1 MRDARIFLQ
10 SLAEPRTVVDD
21 DRSALRHAQV
31 KFRQSIKKR
40 RILFAV
46 AQNARLVLVGA
57 VIVAERLRVARAK
70 LAERVV
76 HELAPRRRAVADQQQ
91 ILRTEVDRA
100 EHVAEV
106 APLFHGHLIDENF
119 SSSPRGERD
128 LEQKISVARKRV
140 RLDAAFALA
149 ERNEFFFRPR
159 ARRTGRREIDDGF
172 EQIRLS
178 LRVLT
183 DDDVAVRRERDI
195 QRVVIAKVPQRQ
207 RVNSHRRPS
216 ALCRRRR
223 PCRPDGF
230 SCRASCRPRR

>member
-1 MRDARIFLQ
+1 MKGGRHQ

-21 DRSALRHAQV
+21 DRAALRHAQV

-57 VIVAERLRVARAK
+57 VIVAERLRVARAQ

-149 ERNEFFFRPR
+149 ERNELFFRPR
-159 ARRTGRREIDDGF
+159 AR
-172 EQIRLS
+172 
-178 LRVLT
+178 
-183 DDDVAVRRERDI
+183 
-195 QRVVIAKVPQRQ
+195 
-207 RVNSHRRPS
+207 
-216 ALCRRRR
+216 
-223 PCRPDGF
+223 
-230 SCRASCRPRR
+230 

>member
-57 VIVAERLRVARAK
+57 VIVTERLRVARAK

-119 SSSPRGERD
+119 SSFPRGERD

-149 ERNEFFFRPR
+149 ERNELFFRPR

-183 DDDVAVRRERDI
+183 DDDVAVRRECDI

-223 PCRPDGF
+223 PCRPGGS